1 LIIRPKTNQQKTNQ
15 HYNFYKMKNLKS
27 IIATAIITLSI
38 SCTNSQ
44 NFKSV
49 DAAVFKATI
58 IKTEDAQILDV
69 RTPGEYAN
77 GKIADAK
84 NADWNGGDFDAQ
96 VANLDKSKPVFVY
109 CLSGGRSKKA
119 ANRLVELGFK
129 NIMELDGGYMAWEK
143 ANPKTNAV
151 WSGMTQEAYN
161 KLLISDKTVVIDF
174 YAEWCGPCK
183 KMGPYLDKISKE
195 MSDNVLIHRIDADK
209 NKSLFNALG
218 YQGLPVIIVIKNGKQ
233 TFFKNEFVSEEELRK
248 AL

>member
-1 LIIRPKTNQQKTNQ
+1 
-15 HYNFYKMKNLKS
+15 MKNLRT

-49 DAAVFKATI
+49 NATEFKATI
-58 IKTEDAQILDV
+58 TKTDDAQILDV

-84 NADWNGGDFDAQ
+84 NVDWNGDSFDTQ
-96 VANLDKSKPVFVY
+96 VANLDKTKPVFVY

-119 ANRLVELGFK
+119 ANHLVELGFK
-129 NIMELDGGYMAWEK
+129 NIIELNGGYMAWEK

-151 WSGMTQEAYN
+151 WSGMTQEDYN
-161 KLLISDKTVVIDF
+161 KLMVSDKIVVIDF

-183 KMGPYLDKISKE
+183 KMAPYLDKMSKE
-195 MSDNVLIHRIDADK
+195 MVDKVIIHRIDADK

-218 YQGLPVIIVIKNGKQ
+218 YQGLPVVIVIKNGKQ
-233 TFFKNEFVSEEELRK
+233 TFFKNEFVSEEDLRK

>member
-1 LIIRPKTNQQKTNQ
+1 
-15 HYNFYKMKNLKS
+15 MKKIKS
-27 IIATAIITLSI
+27 IIAIAIITLSI

-49 DAAVFKATI
+49 AASEFKAAI
-58 IKTEDAQILDV
+58 IKTDDAQILDV

-84 NADWNGGDFDAQ
+84 NVDWNGDSFDTQ

-119 ANRLVELGFK
+119 ANHLVELGFK
-129 NIMELDGGYMAWEK
+129 NIIELDGGYMAWEK
-143 ANPKTNAV
+143 ANPKTSAS
-151 WSGMTQEAYN
+151 WSGMTLEDYN
-161 KLLISDKTVVIDF
+161 KLMISDKTVVIDF

-183 KMGPYLDKISKE
+183 KMSPYLDKISKE
-195 MSDNVLIHRIDADK
+195 MTDKVIVNRIDTDK

-218 YQGLPVIIVIKNGKQ
+218 YEGLPVIIVIKNGKQ
-233 TFFKNEFVSEEELRK
+233 SFFKNEFVSEEELRK

>member
-1 LIIRPKTNQQKTNQ
+1 
-15 HYNFYKMKNLKS
+15 MKNLRT

-49 DAAVFKATI
+49 NATEFKATI
-58 IKTEDAQILDV
+58 TKTDDAQILDV

-77 GKIADAK
+77 GKIADT
-84 NADWNGGDFDAQ
+84 Q
-96 VANLDKSKPVFVY
+96 VANLDKTKPVFVY

-119 ANRLVELGFK
+119 ANHLVELGFK
-129 NIMELDGGYMAWEK
+129 NIIELDGGYMAWEK
-143 ANPKTNAV
+143 ANPKTNAI
-151 WSGMTQEAYN
+151 WSGMTQEDYN
-161 KLLISDKTVVIDF
+161 KLMISDKTVVIDF

-183 KMGPYLDKISKE
+183 KMAPYLDKMSKE
-195 MSDNVLIHRIDADK
+195 MVDKVIIHRIDADK

-218 YQGLPVIIVIKNGKQ
+218 YQGLPVVIVIKNGKQ
-233 TFFKNEFVSEEELRK
+233 TFFKNEFVSEEDLRK